1 MKTRCIWVCA
11 IACVFLSAVCV
22 AQDAVKVDP
31 KHYKVETEN
40 AKVRVLRIQYGP
52 HEKSVM
58 HSHPDSVAVF
68 LTDGAIRMTT
78 PDGKSQDMQVKKGQ
92 SMFEKAGSHLPENTG
107 DQPFE
112 LVLVELKGGSGA
124 AAHPKPAKK

>member
-1 MKTRCIWVCA
+1 MKMRCIWVCA
-11 IACVFLSAVCV
+11 LASVCLGALCA
-22 AQDAVKVDP
+22 AQDPVKVDA

-92 SMFEKAGSHLPENTG
+92 TMFEKAGAHLPENAG

-112 LVLVELKGGSGA
+112 LVLVEIKGGGGA
-124 AAHPKPAKK
+124 AAHTKPAKK